1 LNEYFNTKLQEHE
14 QTLSSR
20 NLIKVEKMDS
30 DQRDSNNNTA
40 VEFSK
45 DFNKKIQEIQKA
57 VKVLNSNNN
66 VDLMRAEFTKLQ
78 ENLNLKTNQSAF
90 SELKDNYCKFSLIK
104 VQSTSQIEFLKEQ
117 VGLLL
122 EDKKVVDEVTWLR
135 KRVDTLSLNILN
147 LKAGVDENNNSNST
161 PAITKMID
169 TSKFV
174 EINTFN
180 DYVKSQSRENENI
193 KYQINSTNIELE
205 HVKEVLVTKANE
217 KDVKFLEGIFHI

>member
-1 LNEYFNTKLQEHE
+1 
-14 QTLSSR
+14 
-20 NLIKVEKMDS
+20 M
-30 DQRDSNNNTA
+30 
-40 VEFSK
+40 
-45 DFNKKIQEIQKA
+45 
-57 VKVLNSNNN
+57 
-66 VDLMRAEFTKLQ
+66 
-78 ENLNLKTNQSAF
+78 
-90 SELKDNYCKFSLIK
+90 
-104 VQSTSQIEFLKEQ
+104 QSTSQIEFLKEQ

>member
-1 LNEYFNTKLQEHE
+1 
-14 QTLSSR
+14 
-20 NLIKVEKMDS
+20 M
-30 DQRDSNNNTA
+30 
-40 VEFSK
+40 
-45 DFNKKIQEIQKA
+45 
-57 VKVLNSNNN
+57 
-66 VDLMRAEFTKLQ
+66 
-78 ENLNLKTNQSAF
+78 
-90 SELKDNYCKFSLIK
+90 
-104 VQSTSQIEFLKEQ
+104 QSTSQIEFLKEQ

-147 LKAGVDENNNSNST
+147 LKAGVDENNNSNSS
-161 PAITKMID
+161 PAITKMVD
-169 TSKFV
+169 TSKFL

-217 KDVKFLEGIFHI
+217 KDVKFLEGILYF

>member
-1 LNEYFNTKLQEHE
+1 
-14 QTLSSR
+14 
-20 NLIKVEKMDS
+20 
-30 DQRDSNNNTA
+30 
-40 VEFSK
+40 
-45 DFNKKIQEIQKA
+45 
-57 VKVLNSNNN
+57 
-66 VDLMRAEFTKLQ
+66 
-78 ENLNLKTNQSAF
+78 
-90 SELKDNYCKFSLIK
+90 

-147 LKAGVDENNNSNST
+147 LKAGVDENNNSNSS
-161 PAITKMID
+161 PAITKMVD
-169 TSKFV
+169 TSKFL

-217 KDVKFLEGIFHI
+217 KDVKFLEGILYF